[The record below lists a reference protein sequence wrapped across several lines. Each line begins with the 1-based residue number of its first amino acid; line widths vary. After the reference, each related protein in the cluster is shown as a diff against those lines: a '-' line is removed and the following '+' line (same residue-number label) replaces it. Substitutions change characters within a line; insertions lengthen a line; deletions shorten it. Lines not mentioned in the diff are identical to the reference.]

1 MKYFQSLFLIATLAA
16 INTSTAAE
24 LGMRSGQIENQQTN
38 NYDLANPN
46 VQLKLAFVN
55 TLLLHTRAN
64 HSHQLNGEIGNQYFL
79 RKDDGAEVVFDSRGE
94 IVTNCA
100 NRSTPN
106 LANPAFQPLAHF
118 SLDVWPWIQH
128 GNCNNSATTQ
138 QQRVD
143 GYLADLRDA
152 LIFIGST
159 GTGFYMPKSPSVTE
173 DRFLAYYLLAVQI
186 ERSGVDIYTFMH
198 FDFVVDEHREAFL
211 EKLRGVFLSELVNP
225 TS

>member
-1 MKYFQSLFLIATLAA
+1 MKLIQSLFLFATLAA
-16 INTSTAAE
+16 INTSAAAE
-24 LGMRSGQIENQQTN
+24 LVLIPAPTDNQQTN

-79 RKDDGAEVVFDSRGE
+79 RKEDGAEVVFDSLGE

-100 NRSTPN
+100 NRSSPN
-106 LANPAFQPLAHF
+106 LANPALQPLAHF

-152 LIFIGST
+152 LILIGST

-173 DRFLAYYLLAVQI
+173 DKFLAYYLLAVQI
-186 ERSGVDIYTFMH
+186 ERAGVDIYTFMH
-198 FDFVVDEHREAFL
+198 YDFVVDVYREAFL
-211 EKLRGVFLSELVNP
+211 EKLRSVFLSELANP
-225 TS
+225 SS